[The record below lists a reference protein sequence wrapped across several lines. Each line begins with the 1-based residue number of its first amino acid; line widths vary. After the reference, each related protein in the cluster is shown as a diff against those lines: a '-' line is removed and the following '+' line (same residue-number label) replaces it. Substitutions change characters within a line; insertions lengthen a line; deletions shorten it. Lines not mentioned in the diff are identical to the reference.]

1 MPKITWY
8 NRCEQ
13 NFQKGWYAMFQK
25 NDYVVYG
32 YNGVCTVKD
41 IGPLDI
47 PGVPKERVYYT
58 LVPYY
63 TKDSQIFVP
72 ADSSKV
78 VLRPVISK
86 DEFLQLMEE
95 IPSIDVLWVDEEKQ
109 RDFLY
114 KETLRKCNCRELI
127 QIIKTVEQR
136 RLERIAKGKK
146 MTSTD
151 EKYFHLAEKNL
162 YEEGAIA
169 LGIEPAQVKELVVAK
184 LTHSIQPV

>member
-1 MPKITWY
+1 
-8 NRCEQ
+8 
-13 NFQKGWYAMFQK
+13 MFQK

-47 PGVPKERVYYT
+47 PGVPNERIYYT

-72 ADSSKV
+72 ADSNKV
-78 VLRPVISK
+78 VLRSLISK
-86 DEFLQLMEE
+86 NDFLRLIED
-95 IPSIDVLWVDEEKQ
+95 IPSIDILWINEEKQ
-109 RDFLY
+109 RELRY
-114 KETLRKCNCRELI
+114 KETLRECDCRELVR
-127 QIIKTVEQR
+127 IIKTIEQR
-136 RLERIAKGKK
+136 RLVRIAKGKK

-169 LGIEPAQVKELVVAK
+169 LGVEPAQVKELVVAK
-184 LTHSIQPV
+184 LAQPKDVQPV

>member
-1 MPKITWY
+1 
-8 NRCEQ
+8 
-13 NFQKGWYAMFQK
+13 MFQK

-32 YNGVCTVKD
+32 YNGVCMVKD

-47 PGVPKERVYYT
+47 PGVPKERIYYT

-86 DEFLQLMEE
+86 DNFLHLMEE
-95 IPSIDVLWVDEEKQ
+95 IPSIGVLWVDEEKQ

-114 KETLRKCNCRELI
+114 KEALRKCNCRELI

-169 LGIEPAQVKELVVAK
+169 LGIEPAQVKEQVVAK
-184 LTHSIQPV
+184 LTLSKDIQPV